1 MLVPPLTIL
10 LSYCV
15 FFFFNDTATTEIYTL
30 SLHDALPIY
39 RADRG
44 GGRARREQRGG
55 GAAPRPERP
64 GARRRGGRVP
74 RGAGRDRRGVSG
86 PRHPG
91 APGRAA
97 RGGRGGGP
105 HPPRRV
111 RRPPRARPAA
121 APPSPPPPFSSL
133 PGHRPGAR

>member
-74 RGAGRDRRGVSG
+74 RGAGRDRRGERERT
-86 PRHPG
+86 PLKT
-91 APGRAA
+91 
-97 RGGRGGGP
+97 P
-105 HPPRRV
+105 HPFISYCVFFFLKKKKKTEQDETRLALRN
-111 RRPPRARPAA
+111 
-121 APPSPPPPFSSL
+121 
-133 PGHRPGAR
+133 